1 MIHIRVVLAAT
12 TSFVLLAGCGSS
24 ANTPVPAPQRIA
36 SKPDV
41 IITFDGERHACVV
54 ALFSEAQG
62 STISCGDVVPFVRDE
77 LRLPSGSIYDI
88 RTIPDVDEAEM
99 SSVGASLKSAG
110 YRFIGGTHV
119 MFITGPHKD
128 R

>member
-1 MIHIRVVLAAT
+1 MITVRQHIVMHTCLVSTRDEPV
-12 TSFVLLAGCGSS
+12 GDGSVRPRS
-24 ANTPVPAPQRIA
+24 HPAKSGP
-36 SKPDV
+36 S
-41 IITFDGERHACVV
+41 VV

-119 MFITGPHKD
+119 MFITGPQKD

>member
-1 MIHIRVVLAAT
+1 MFDIRAVAT
-12 TSFVLLAGCGSS
+12 ASFVLLAGCGSS
-24 ANTPVPAPQRIA
+24 ANTPVPGPVAA
-36 SKPDV
+36 KPDV
-41 IITFDGERHACVV
+41 MITFDGERHTCVV
-54 ALFSEAQG
+54 ALASEAQG
-62 STISCGDVVPFVRDE
+62 SAISCGDVVPFIRDE

-99 SSVGASLKSAG
+99 ASVGASLKGAG
-110 YRFIGGTHV
+110 YRFIGGPHV